1 MHVLEARFHPDSK
14 GRPGFVVVG
23 RVICDQK
30 RAAIVRLDVAPETV
44 KPFDATKLHEKLDFI
59 VMAVVGDPFRALQE
73 LRSGFWS
80 FVEIEGAK

>member
-1 MHVLEARFHPDSK
+1 M
-14 GRPGFVVVG
+14 VG

-30 RAAIVRLDVAPETV
+30 RASIVRVDVAPHSV
-44 KPFDATKLHEKLDFI
+44 KPFDATKLHEKLDFL
-59 VMAVVGDPFRALQE
+59 VMASVGDPFRALQE